1 MSINL
6 SLPTKEAELKPRI
19 TVVGIG
25 GAGGN
30 AINNMIR
37 SGLQGVEFV
46 ASNTDSQAL
55 AHSEAPRQIQLGA
68 TITQGLGA
76 GSRPDIGR
84 AAAEEAIDE
93 LIEHLNGTH
102 MAFITAGMGGGTGT
116 GAAPVIARAA
126 RELGILTVG
135 VVTKP
140 FDFEGGTRMHTADGG
155 IEELQQ
161 YVDTLIIIPNQNLF
175 RVANE
180 KTTFAEAFNMA
191 DEVLHC
197 GVRGV
202 TDLMVK
208 PGLINLDF
216 ADIRSVMTE
225 MGKAQMGTGEAEGEK
240 RALEAAEAAISN
252 PLLQDSSMK
261 GARGVLINITGG
273 LDMTM
278 FEVDEAA
285 NRIKEEVD
293 PKANIIFG
301 TAIEDTMEG
310 LMRVSVVATGIDAA
324 AAVGGDNVHLL
335 TDHPRVDNVPEMP
348 AIGDKYKPMRGAE
361 PVTAEEPRGG
371 VLPLHGGPGGPGL
384 APQAAQTTE
393 TAEATAAPDNG
404 LDISPPPGRADKAG
418 VLNEAMAEADS
429 VTSEPASTPAWLAR
443 NKPPFISPRPI
454 EASGEAQGGAEEATA
469 NPFAAAAMANGGSEK
484 KEPGEGRVSMFRKL
498 TGSRNKV
505 KEVKAAEPAEPVQT
519 AEPAQPAPSIAP
531 APAPA
536 AEAVADSNP
545 PNPQPRL
552 GGMDP
557 VDRTPAAQSDDDLLE
572 IPAFLRRQAN

>member
-6 SLPTKEAELKPRI
+6 SLPAKEAELKPRI

-55 AHSEAPRQIQLGA
+55 AQSESSRQIQLGA

-140 FDFEGGTRMHTADGG
+140 FNFEGTTRMDIAEGG
-155 IEELQQ
+155 IDELQQ

-180 KTTFAEAFNMA
+180 KTTFAEAFNLA

-240 RALEAAEAAISN
+240 RSLEAAEAAISN

-293 PKANIIFG
+293 SNANIIFG

-310 LMRVSVVATGIDAA
+310 LMRVSVVATGIDTEAA
-324 AAVGGDNVHLL
+324 AGSDNVHLF
-335 TDHPRVDNVPEMP
+335 TDHPRVDSVPEMP
-348 AIGDKYKPMRGAE
+348 AIGDKHTPMHGAQ
-361 PVTAEEPRGG
+361 PVTAETGRGG
-371 VLPLHGGPGGPGL
+371 VLPLHTGPGGPGQPGPAL
-384 APQAAQTTE
+384 QTAE
-393 TAEATAAPDNG
+393 TAEETASADDG
-404 LDISPPPGRADKAG
+404 LDISPPPDHATET
-418 VLNEAMAEADS
+418 EAVKS
-429 VTSEPASTPAWLAR
+429 GPAAIPAWIAR
-443 NKPPFISPRPI
+443 NKPPFISPRPV
-454 EASGEAQGGAEEATA
+454 EASGEGQGEAGPSKI
-469 NPFAAAAMANGGSEK
+469 NPFAAAAMANGSKEEK
-484 KEPGEGRVSMFRKL
+484 KPDQGRISMFRKL
-498 TGSRNKV
+498 AGSLGKA
-505 KEVKAAEPAEPVQT
+505 KEVRVAEPAG
-519 AEPAQPAPSIAP
+519 PAQSAKSVEAP
-531 APAPA
+531 APAETSAPA
-536 AEAVADSNP
+536 AASELTAESHP

-552 GGMDP
+552 DGMDT
-557 VDRTPAAQSDDDLLE
+557 VDRIPTFQGDEDLLE

>member
-6 SLPTKEAELKPRI
+6 SLPPKEAELKPRI

-30 AINNMIR
+30 AIDNMIR
-37 SGLQGVEFV
+37 SGLQGVEFI
-46 ASNTDSQAL
+46 ASNTDAQAL
-55 AHSEAPRQIQLGA
+55 AQSEAGRKIQLGA
-68 TITQGLGA
+68 TITKGLGA

-84 AAAEEAIDE
+84 AAAEETIDE
-93 LIEHLNGTH
+93 LIEHLTGTH

-116 GAAPVIARAA
+116 GSAPVVARAA

-140 FDFEGGTRMHTADGG
+140 FDFEGTTRMYIAEGG

-180 KTTFAEAFNMA
+180 NTTFAEAFNMA

-240 RALEAAEAAISN
+240 RALEASEAAISN
-252 PLLQDSSMK
+252 PLLQDASMK

-273 LDMTM
+273 LDMKM

-293 PKANIIFG
+293 SSANIIFG

-310 LMRVSVVATGIDAA
+310 LMRVSVVATGIDAEVA
-324 AAVGGDNVHLL
+324 ASSDNVHLL
-335 TDHPRVDNVPEMP
+335 TDHPGINNVPEMP
-348 AIGDKYKPMRGAE
+348 AIGDKYTPPRKAE
-361 PVTAEEPRGG
+361 NPTAAAKTDSV
-371 VLPLHGGPGGPGL
+371 VLPLPTDADKITP
-384 APQAAQTTE
+384 APDVRKE
-393 TAEATAAPDNG
+393 TASGDDG
-404 LDISPPPGRADKAG
+404 LDIAPPPGHAKKAWAESKAEELG
-418 VLNEAMAEADS
+418 VPVER
-429 VTSEPASTPAWLAR
+429 LATTLR
-443 NKPPFISPRPI
+443 EQSRSPFISPRPV
-454 EASGEAQGGAEEATA
+454 EASDEGQEGEMKETPV
-469 NPFAAAAMANGGSEK
+469 NPFAAAAMANGSRERKG
-484 KEPGEGRVSMFRKL
+484 PGGMFRKL
-498 TGSRNKV
+498 TEARNKN
-505 KEVKAAEPAEPVQT
+505 KEVKAVKPAEAPVL
-519 AEPAQPAPSIAP
+519 AP

-536 AEAVADSNP
+536 AESNP
-545 PNPQPRL
+545 PNTQPRL

-557 VDRTPAAQSDDDLLE
+557 VDRMPMSQSDDDLLE
-572 IPAFLRRQAN
+572 IPTFLRRQAN

>member
-6 SLPTKEAELKPRI
+6 SLPAKGVELKPRI
-19 TVVGIG
+19 TVIGVG

-55 AHSEAPRQIQLGA
+55 AHSEAERKIQLGA

-76 GSRPDIGR
+76 GSRPDIGK
-84 AAAEEAIDE
+84 AAAEEAIDD
-93 LIEHLNGTH
+93 LIEHLDGTH

-126 RELGILTVG
+126 KELGILTVG
-135 VVTKP
+135 VITKP
-140 FDFEGGTRMHTADGG
+140 FDFEGSTRMRTADGG

-180 KTTFAEAFNMA
+180 KTTFAEAFNLA

-202 TDLMVK
+202 TDLIVK

-216 ADIRSVMTE
+216 ADICSVMTE

-240 RALEAAEAAISN
+240 RALEAAKAAMCN
-252 PLLQDSSMK
+252 PLLQNSSMK

-293 PKANIIFG
+293 PNANIIVG

-310 LMRVSVVATGIDAA
+310 LMRVSVVATGIEAE
-324 AAVGGDNVHLL
+324 AAVSGDNVHLL
-335 TDHPRVDNVPEMP
+335 TDHPKMDNVTEMP
-348 AIGDKYKPMRGAE
+348 AIGGKHMPIRREE
-361 PVTAEEPRGG
+361 PVMAAEVERES
-371 VLPLHGGPGGPGL
+371 
-384 APQAAQTTE
+384 APE
-393 TAEATAAPDNG
+393 
-404 LDISPPPGRADKAG
+404 SPPALVKK
-418 VLNEAMAEADS
+418 
-429 VTSEPASTPAWLAR
+429 EPVSAPAWLAK

-454 EASGEAQGGAEEATA
+454 ETLDWMQAQAEQSKA
-469 NPFAAAAMANGGSEK
+469 NSFVAAMVNGGQEK
-484 KEPGEGRVSMFRKL
+484 NEPGEGRVNMFRKL

-505 KEVKAAEPAEPVQT
+505 KKVKTVESAESAE
-519 AEPAQPAPSIAP
+519 APTP
-531 APAPA
+531 APAT
-536 AEAVADSNP
+536 ESNP

-552 GGMDP
+552 SGMDS
-557 VDRTPAAQSDDDLLE
+557 VDRMSGSQSDLDLLE
-572 IPAFLRRQAN
+572 IPAFLRRQVN

>member
-6 SLPTKEAELKPRI
+6 SLPAKEAELKPRI

-55 AHSEAPRQIQLGA
+55 AQSESSRQIQLGA

-140 FDFEGGTRMHTADGG
+140 FNFEGNTRMDIAEGG

-180 KTTFAEAFNMA
+180 KTTFAEAFNLA

-240 RALEAAEAAISN
+240 RSLEAAEAAISN

-293 PKANIIFG
+293 SNANIIFG

-310 LMRVSVVATGIDAA
+310 LMRVSVVATGIDTEAA
-324 AAVGGDNVHLL
+324 AGSDNVHLF
-335 TDHPRVDNVPEMP
+335 TDHHRVDSVPEMP
-348 AIGDKYKPMRGAE
+348 AIGDKHTPMHGAQ
-361 PVTAEEPRGG
+361 PVTAETGRGG
-371 VLPLHGGPGGPGL
+371 VLPLHTGPGGPGQPGPAL
-384 APQAAQTTE
+384 QTAE
-393 TAEATAAPDNG
+393 TAEETASADDG
-404 LDISPPPGRADKAG
+404 LDISPPPGHAPET
-418 VLNEAMAEADS
+418 EAVKS
-429 VTSEPASTPAWLAR
+429 GPAAIPAWIAR
-443 NKPPFISPRPI
+443 NKPPFISPRPV
-454 EASGEAQGGAEEATA
+454 EASGEGQGEAGPSKI
-469 NPFAAAAMANGGSEK
+469 NPFAAAAMANGSKEEK
-484 KEPGEGRVSMFRKL
+484 KPDQGRISMFRKL
-498 TGSRNKV
+498 AGSRGKA
-505 KEVKAAEPAEPVQT
+505 KEVRVTEPT
-519 AEPAQPAPSIAP
+519 GPAQSAESVEAP
-531 APAPA
+531 APAETSAPA
-536 AEAVADSNP
+536 AASELTAESHP

-552 GGMDP
+552 DGMDT
-557 VDRTPAAQSDDDLLE
+557 VDRIPTFQGDEDLLE

>member
-1 MSINL
+1 
-6 SLPTKEAELKPRI
+6 
-19 TVVGIG
+19 
-25 GAGGN
+25 
-30 AINNMIR
+30 
-37 SGLQGVEFV
+37 
-46 ASNTDSQAL
+46 
-55 AHSEAPRQIQLGA
+55 
-68 TITQGLGA
+68 
-76 GSRPDIGR
+76 
-84 AAAEEAIDE
+84 
-93 LIEHLNGTH
+93 

-116 GAAPVIARAA
+116 GSAPVVARAA

-140 FDFEGGTRMHTADGG
+140 FDFEGTTRMYIAGGG

-180 KTTFAEAFNMA
+180 NTTFAEAFNMA

-240 RALEAAEAAISN
+240 RALEASEAAISN

-273 LDMTM
+273 LDMKM

-293 PKANIIFG
+293 TNANIIFG

-310 LMRVSVVATGIDAA
+310 LMRVSVVATGIDAEA
-324 AAVGGDNVHLL
+324 AASSDNVHLL
-335 TDHPRVDNVPEMP
+335 TDHLGKNNVPEMP
-348 AIGDKYKPMRGAE
+348 AIGDKYTSLRRAE
-361 PVTAEEPRGG
+361 NPTAAAKTDSV
-371 VLPLHGGPGGPGL
+371 VLPLPTDADKITS
-384 APQAAQTTE
+384 APDVRKE
-393 TAEATAAPDNG
+393 TASGDDG
-404 LDISPPPGRADKAG
+404 LDIAPPPGHAKKAWAESKAEELG
-418 VLNEAMAEADS
+418 VPVER
-429 VTSEPASTPAWLAR
+429 LATTLR
-443 NKPPFISPRPI
+443 EQSRSSFISPRPV
-454 EASGEAQGGAEEATA
+454 EAFGEGQEGEMKGTPA
-469 NPFAAAAMANGGSEK
+469 NPFAAAAMANGSQEK
-484 KEPGEGRVSMFRKL
+484 KGPGGIFRKL
-498 TGSRNKV
+498 TEARNKN
-505 KEVKAAEPAEPVQT
+505 KEVKAVKPAEAPVL
-519 AEPAQPAPSIAP
+519 AP

-536 AEAVADSNP
+536 AESNP
-545 PNPQPRL
+545 PNTQPRL

-557 VDRTPAAQSDDDLLE
+557 VDRMPMSQSDNDLLE
-572 IPAFLRRQAN
+572 IPTFLRRQAN

>member
-6 SLPTKEAELKPRI
+6 SLPPKEAEMKPRI

-30 AINNMIR
+30 AIDNMIR
-37 SGLQGVEFV
+37 SGLQGVEFI
-46 ASNTDSQAL
+46 ASNTDAQAL
-55 AHSEAPRQIQLGA
+55 AQSEAGRKIQLGA
-68 TITQGLGA
+68 TITKGLGA

-84 AAAEEAIDE
+84 AAAEETIDE
-93 LIEHLNGTH
+93 LIEHLTGTH

-116 GAAPVIARAA
+116 GSAPVVARAA

-140 FDFEGGTRMHTADGG
+140 FDFEGTTRMYIAEGG

-180 KTTFAEAFNMA
+180 NTTFAEAFNMA

-240 RALEAAEAAISN
+240 RALEASEAAISN
-252 PLLQDSSMK
+252 PLLQDASMK

-273 LDMTM
+273 LDMKM

-293 PKANIIFG
+293 SSANIIFG

-310 LMRVSVVATGIDAA
+310 LMRVSVVATGIDAEVA
-324 AAVGGDNVHLL
+324 ASSDNVHLL
-335 TDHPRVDNVPEMP
+335 TDHPGINNVSEMP
-348 AIGDKYKPMRGAE
+348 AIGDKYTPPRKAE
-361 PVTAEEPRGG
+361 NPTAAAKTDSV
-371 VLPLHGGPGGPGL
+371 VLPLPTDADKITP
-384 APQAAQTTE
+384 APDVRKE
-393 TAEATAAPDNG
+393 TASGDDG
-404 LDISPPPGRADKAG
+404 LDIAPPPGHAKKAWAESKAEELG
-418 VLNEAMAEADS
+418 VPVER
-429 VTSEPASTPAWLAR
+429 LATTLR
-443 NKPPFISPRPI
+443 EQSRSPFISPRPV
-454 EASGEAQGGAEEATA
+454 EASDEGQEGEMKETPV
-469 NPFAAAAMANGGSEK
+469 NPFAAAAMANGGRERK
-484 KEPGEGRVSMFRKL
+484 GPGGMFRKL
-498 TGSRNKV
+498 TEARNKN
-505 KEVKAAEPAEPVQT
+505 KKVKAVKPAEAPVL
-519 AEPAQPAPSIAP
+519 AP
-531 APAPA
+531 APVPA
-536 AEAVADSNP
+536 AESNP
-545 PNPQPRL
+545 PNIQPRL

-557 VDRTPAAQSDDDLLE
+557 VDRMPMSQSDDDLLE
-572 IPAFLRRQAN
+572 IPTFLRRQAN